1 MLIKA
6 KTKSGEFIQIYDPE
20 YLNDLDLKDFGMSDI
35 EEITELDRVYPVY
48 SLTDIILSQITKKT
62 TDSQKLENLGFYDW
76 GSLIEEVDLILDKKS
91 KLSRSQR
98 ELVLQR
104 YNDVLIIL
112 IDPKN
117 GSDPA
122 KQTESGDSESTGS
135 GGDMV

>member
-1 MLIKA
+1 MLVKA

-20 YLNDLDLKDFGMSDI
+20 YLNDLDLKDFGLSDI

-76 GSLIEEVDLILDKKS
+76 GSLVEEVDLILDKKS
-91 KLSRSQR
+91 RLSRSQR
-98 ELVLQR
+98 ELVMQR
-104 YNDVLIIL
+104 YNDVLDIL
-112 IDPKN
+112 GDPKN
-117 GSDPA
+117 GTDPA
-122 KQTESGDSESTGS
+122 KQTESTSSESTGS